1 MTLLCRIHAA
11 KAFLL
16 MIASSGRIFWGISLF
31 LCADGGLFAQPS
43 NLASRPLVAPF
54 WSGKFPQRLADGA
67 ELAVINAFPNLT
79 FEDPIGLVPEPHS
92 TRLHVY
98 TRQGLVYSFENS
110 SKTSSKT

>member
-1 MTLLCRIHAA
+1 MKPRYRIHAA

-16 MIASSGRIFWGISLF
+16 IIASSGRFFWGISLF
-31 LCADGGLFAQPS
+31 LCANWALPAQPS
-43 NLASRPLVAPF
+43 DLASRHLVASF

-67 ELAVINAFPNLT
+67 EFAVINAFPNLT

-98 TRQGLVYSFENS
+98 T
-110 SKTSSKT
+110 